1 MCVRMGG
8 SFCWVKGAAVAGGV
22 GFSAAD
28 QVGVVVLYL
37 GELLCECVSEPF
49 FFFFNYINPL

>member
-37 GELLCECVSEPF
+37 GELFCECVSEPF
-49 FFFFNYINPL
+49 FFLTT

>member
-8 SFCWVKGAAVAGGV
+8 SFCWVKGAAVAVAGGV

-37 GELLCECVSEPF
+37 GDLFCECVSEPF
-49 FFFFNYINPL
+49 FFFF

>member
-8 SFCWVKGAAVAGGV
+8 SFCWVKGAAVAVAVAGGV

-37 GELLCECVSEPF
+37 GELFCECVSEPF
-49 FFFFNYINPL
+49 FFFF

>member
-1 MCVRMGG
+1 MRMGAFVLLG
-8 SFCWVKGAAVAGGV
+8 QGCGGGGV

-37 GELLCECVSEPF
+37 GELFCDCVSEF
-49 FFFFNYINPL
+49 FF

>member
-37 GELLCECVSEPF
+37 GDLFCFVSVFLNLF
-49 FFFFNYINPL
+49 FFF

>member
-22 GFSAAD
+22 SFSAAD

-37 GELLCECVSEPF
+37 GELFCECVSEPF
-49 FFFFNYINPL
+49 FFFLNYINPL